1 MKIEKIRLK
10 NFKVFQDVTIEN
22 IPAFCVIVGANGAG
36 KTTLFDVFG
45 FLKDCLTY
53 NVTRALRARG
63 GFQEVVSRGHENET
77 IELEIQ
83 YRLPLTGKERLVTY
97 LVEIGLHNKCPAV
110 VREVLRYKRGAYGS
124 PYQFLKFA
132 YGKGEAVTNEEDF
145 SKTDEE
151 LNREEQDLGAVDI
164 LAIKFAYGKG
174 EAVTNEEDFSKTAEE
189 LSREEQDLGA
199 VDILAIKGLG
209 QFQKFKAANALR
221 QMIESWHVSDFHI
234 DAARGAK
241 EAVGE
246 YEHLSASGDNLHQ
259 VALNLFEN
267 HRDVYER
274 ILEAMRQRV
283 PGVNQITTQDTVDG
297 RLVLQFGN
305 GIFKD
310 PFIDRFVSDGTLKMF
325 AYLVLL
331 HDPRPHPFLCV
342 EEPEN
347 QLYPR
352 LLPELAEEFRTY
364 SRKGGQVMVSTHSP
378 DFLNATEVGEVFW
391 LEKGDNGF
399 SKVCRAADD
408 AQVVA
413 YMEEGDK
420 MGYLWNQGLFG
431 KADPQ

>member
-10 NFKVFQDVTIEN
+10 NFKVFQNVTIED

-53 NVTRALRARG
+53 NVTRALQARG
-63 GFQEVVSRGHENET
+63 GFQEVVSRGHEQET

-83 YRLPLTGKERLVTY
+83 YRLPLTGTERLVTY
-97 LVEIGLHNKCPAV
+97 LVEIGLQNKRPAV
-110 VREVLRYKRGAYGS
+110 IREVLRYKRGAYGS
-124 PYQFLKFA
+124 PFHFLDFS

-151 LNREEQDLGAVDI
+151 LNREEQDLGAM
-164 LAIKFAYGKG
+164 
-174 EAVTNEEDFSKTAEE
+174 
-189 LSREEQDLGA
+189 
-199 VDILAIKGLG
+199 DILAIKGLG
-209 QFQKFKAANALR
+209 QFLKFKAANALR

-241 EAVGE
+241 EASGE
-246 YEHLSASGDNLHQ
+246 YEHLSASGDNLQQ
-259 VALNLFEN
+259 VARNLFEN
-267 HRDVYER
+267 HRDIYDR

-283 PGVNQITTQDTVDG
+283 PGVNEITTQDTVDG

-331 HDPRPHPFLCV
+331 NDPSPHPFLCV

-352 LLPELAEEFRTY
+352 LLPELAEEFRNY
-364 SRKGGQVMVSTHSP
+364 AERGGQVMVSTHSP
-378 DFLNATEVGEVFW
+378 DFLNATELEEVFW
-391 LEKGDNGF
+391 LEKGEDGF
-399 SKVCRAADD
+399 STVCRASDD
-408 AQVVA
+408 EQVAA
-413 YMEEGDK
+413 YMKAGDK

>member
-53 NVTRALRARG
+53 NVTRALQARG
-63 GFQEVVSRGHENET
+63 GFQEVVSRGHENES

-97 LVEIGLHNKCPAV
+97 LVEIGLHNKRPAV

-132 YGKGEAVTNEEDF
+132 YGKGESVTNEEDF

-151 LNREEQDLGAVDI
+151 LNREEQDLD
-164 LAIKFAYGKG
+164 
-174 EAVTNEEDFSKTAEE
+174 
-189 LSREEQDLGA
+189 A

-246 YEHLSASGDNLHQ
+246 YEHLSASGDNLQQ

-331 HDPRPHPFLCV
+331 HDPSPHPFLCV

>member
-53 NVTRALRARG
+53 NVTRALQARG
-63 GFQEVVSRGHENET
+63 GFQEVVSRGHENES

-97 LVEIGLHNKCPAV
+97 LVEIGLHNKRPAV

-151 LNREEQDLGAVDI
+151 LN
-164 LAIKFAYGKG
+164 
-174 EAVTNEEDFSKTAEE
+174 
-189 LSREEQDLGA
+189 REEQDLGA

-246 YEHLSASGDNLHQ
+246 YEHLSASGDNLQQ

-331 HDPRPHPFLCV
+331 HDPRPHSFLCV

-391 LEKGDNGF
+391 LEKGEDGF

>member
-53 NVTRALRARG
+53 NVTRALQARG
-63 GFQEVVSRGHENET
+63 GFQEVVSRGHENEN

-97 LVEIGLHNKCPAV
+97 LVEIGLHNKRPAV

-151 LNREEQDLGAVDI
+151 LN
-164 LAIKFAYGKG
+164 
-174 EAVTNEEDFSKTAEE
+174 
-189 LSREEQDLGA
+189 REEQDLGA

-246 YEHLSASGDNLHQ
+246 YEHLSASGDNLQQ

-378 DFLNATEVGEVFW
+378 DFLNATEVREVFW
-391 LEKGDNGF
+391 LEKGEDGF

>member
-1 MKIEKIRLK
+1 M
-10 NFKVFQDVTIEN
+10 
-22 IPAFCVIVGANGAG
+22 IVGANGAG
-36 KTTLFDVFG
+36 KTTLFDVFD

-53 NVTRALRARG
+53 NVTRALQARG
-63 GFQEVVSRGHENET
+63 GFQEVVSRGHENEN

-83 YRLPLTGKERLVTY
+83 YRLPLTGTERLVTY
-97 LVEIGLHNKCPAV
+97 LVEIGLHNKRPAV

-151 LNREEQDLGAVDI
+151 LN
-164 LAIKFAYGKG
+164 
-174 EAVTNEEDFSKTAEE
+174 
-189 LSREEQDLGA
+189 REEQDLGA

-246 YEHLSASGDNLHQ
+246 YEHLSASGDNLQQ

-391 LEKGDNGF
+391 LEKGEDGF

>member
-22 IPAFCVIVGANGAG
+22 IPAFCVIIGANGAG

-53 NVTRALRARG
+53 NVTRALQARG
-63 GFQEVVSRGHENET
+63 GFQEVVSRGHESEN
-77 IELEIQ
+77 IALEIQ
-83 YRLPLTGKERLVTY
+83 YRLPLIGKERLVTY
-97 LVEIGLHNKCPAV
+97 LVGIGLHNKRPAV

-164 LAIKFAYGKG
+164 LAIK
-174 EAVTNEEDFSKTAEE
+174 
-189 LSREEQDLGA
+189 
-199 VDILAIKGLG
+199 GLG

-241 EAVGE
+241 NAIGE
-246 YEHLSASGDNLHQ
+246 YEHLSASGDNLQQ

-283 PGVNQITTQDTVDG
+283 PGVNEIKTKDTEDG

-352 LLPELAEEFRTY
+352 LLSELAEEFRTY

-391 LEKGDNGF
+391 LEKGEDGF

>member
-10 NFKVFQDVTIEN
+10 NFKVFQNVTIKD

-53 NVTRALRARG
+53 NVTRALQARG
-63 GFQEVVSRGHENET
+63 GFQEVVSRGHENEN

-97 LVEIGLHNKCPAV
+97 LVEIGLLNRRPAV
-110 VREVLRYKRGAYGS
+110 VREVLRCKRETYGF
-124 PYQFLKFA
+124 PFHFLDFR
-132 YGKGEAVTNEEDF
+132 YGKGTVTNEEDF

-151 LNREEQDLGAVDI
+151 LNREEQDLGAM
-164 LAIKFAYGKG
+164 
-174 EAVTNEEDFSKTAEE
+174 
-189 LSREEQDLGA
+189 
-199 VDILAIKGLG
+199 DILAIKGLG
-209 QFQKFKAANALR
+209 QFLKFKAANALR

-246 YEHLSASGDNLHQ
+246 YEHLSASGDNLQQ
-259 VALNLFEN
+259 VARNLFEN
-267 HRDVYER
+267 HRDIYDR
-274 ILEAMRQRV
+274 ILEAMRRRV
-283 PGVNQITTQDTVDG
+283 PGVNEITTQDTVDG

-331 HDPRPHPFLCV
+331 HDPSPHPFLCV

-391 LEKGDNGF
+391 LEKGDDGF

-408 AQVVA
+408 AQIVA
-413 YMEEGDK
+413 YMKEGDK

>member
-10 NFKVFQDVTIEN
+10 NFKVFQNVTIED

-53 NVTRALRARG
+53 NVTRALQARG
-63 GFQEVVSRGHENET
+63 GFQEVVSRGHEQET

-83 YRLPLTGKERLVTY
+83 YRLPLTGTERLVTY
-97 LVEIGLHNKCPAV
+97 LVEIGLQNKRPAV
-110 VREVLRYKRGAYGS
+110 IREVLRYKRGAYGS
-124 PYQFLKFA
+124 PFHFLDFSH
-132 YGKGEAVTNEEDF
+132 GKGEAVTNEEDF

-151 LNREEQDLGAVDI
+151 LNREEQDLGAM
-164 LAIKFAYGKG
+164 
-174 EAVTNEEDFSKTAEE
+174 
-189 LSREEQDLGA
+189 
-199 VDILAIKGLG
+199 DILAIKGLG

-241 EAVGE
+241 EAIGE
-246 YEHLSASGDNLHQ
+246 YEHLSASGDNLQQ
-259 VALNLFEN
+259 VARNLFEN
-267 HRDVYER
+267 HRDIYDR

-283 PGVNQITTQDTVDG
+283 PGVNEITTQDTVDG

-331 HDPRPHPFLCV
+331 NDPSPHPFLCV

-352 LLPELAEEFRTY
+352 LLPELAEEFRNY
-364 SRKGGQVMVSTHSP
+364 AERGGQVMVSTHSP
-378 DFLNATEVGEVFW
+378 DFLNATELEEVFW
-391 LEKGDNGF
+391 LEKGEDGF
-399 SKVCRAADD
+399 STVCRASDD
-408 AQVVA
+408 EQVAA
-413 YMEEGDK
+413 YMKAGDK

>member
-53 NVTRALRARG
+53 NVTRALQARG
-63 GFQEVVSRGHENET
+63 GFQEVFSRGHENEN

-97 LVEIGLHNKCPAV
+97 LVEIGLHNKRPAV

-151 LNREEQDLGAVDI
+151 LN
-164 LAIKFAYGKG
+164 
-174 EAVTNEEDFSKTAEE
+174 
-189 LSREEQDLGA
+189 REEQDLGA

-246 YEHLSASGDNLHQ
+246 YEHLSASGDNLQQ

>member
-53 NVTRALRARG
+53 NVTRALQARG
-63 GFQEVVSRGHENET
+63 GFQEVVSRGHESEN

-97 LVEIGLHNKCPAV
+97 LVEIGLHNKRPAV

-151 LNREEQDLGAVDI
+151 LN
-164 LAIKFAYGKG
+164 
-174 EAVTNEEDFSKTAEE
+174 
-189 LSREEQDLGA
+189 REEQDLGA

-246 YEHLSASGDNLHQ
+246 YEHLSASGDNLQQ

-331 HDPRPHPFLCV
+331 HDPSPHPFLCV

-391 LEKGDNGF
+391 LEKGEDGF

>member
-1 MKIEKIRLK
+1 MKIEKIYLK
-10 NFKVFQDVTIEN
+10 NFKVFQNVTIED

-53 NVTRALRARG
+53 NVTRALQARG
-63 GFQEVVSRGHENET
+63 GFQEVVSRGHEQET

-83 YRLPLTGKERLVTY
+83 YRLPLAGTERLVTY
-97 LVEIGLHNKCPAV
+97 LVEIGLQNKRPAV
-110 VREVLRYKRGAYGS
+110 IREVLRCKRETYGS
-124 PYQFLKFA
+124 PFHFLNFS
-132 YGKGEAVTNEEDF
+132 YGKGTVTNEEDF
-145 SKTDEE
+145 SKMDVY
-151 LNREEQDLGAVDI
+151 REEQDLGAM
-164 LAIKFAYGKG
+164 
-174 EAVTNEEDFSKTAEE
+174 
-189 LSREEQDLGA
+189 
-199 VDILAIKGLG
+199 DILAIKGLG
-209 QFQKFKAANALR
+209 QFLKFKAANALR

-241 EAVGE
+241 EAIGE
-246 YEHLSASGDNLHQ
+246 YEHLSASGDNLQQ
-259 VALNLFEN
+259 VARNLFEN
-267 HRDVYER
+267 HRDIYDR

-283 PGVNQITTQDTVDG
+283 PGVNEITTQDTVDG

-331 HDPRPHPFLCV
+331 NDPSPHPFLCV

-352 LLPELAEEFRTY
+352 LLPELAEEFRNY
-364 SRKGGQVMVSTHSP
+364 AERGGQVMVSTHSP
-378 DFLNATEVGEVFW
+378 DFLNATELEEVFW
-391 LEKGDNGF
+391 LEKGEDGF
-399 SKVCRAADD
+399 STVCRASDD
-408 AQVVA
+408 EQVAA
-413 YMEEGDK
+413 YMKAGDK

>member
-36 KTTLFDVFG
+36 KTTLFDVFD

-53 NVTRALRARG
+53 NVTRALQARG
-63 GFQEVVSRGHENET
+63 GFQEVVSRGHESEN

-97 LVEIGLHNKCPAV
+97 LVEIGLHNKRPAV

-151 LNREEQDLGAVDI
+151 LN
-164 LAIKFAYGKG
+164 
-174 EAVTNEEDFSKTAEE
+174 
-189 LSREEQDLGA
+189 REEQDLGA

-246 YEHLSASGDNLHQ
+246 YEHLSASGDNLQQ

-391 LEKGDNGF
+391 LEKGEDGF

>member
-36 KTTLFDVFG
+36 KTTLFDVFD

-53 NVTRALRARG
+53 NVTRALQARG
-63 GFQEVVSRGHENET
+63 GFQEVVSRGHENEN

-97 LVEIGLHNKCPAV
+97 LVEIGLHNKRPAV

-151 LNREEQDLGAVDI
+151 LN
-164 LAIKFAYGKG
+164 
-174 EAVTNEEDFSKTAEE
+174 
-189 LSREEQDLGA
+189 REEQDLGA

-246 YEHLSASGDNLHQ
+246 YEHLSASGDNLQQ

-391 LEKGDNGF
+391 LEKGEDGF

>member
-53 NVTRALRARG
+53 NVTRALQARG
-63 GFQEVVSRGHENET
+63 GFQEVVSRGHENEN

-97 LVEIGLHNKCPAV
+97 LVEIGLHNKRPAV

-124 PYQFLKFA
+124 PYQFLKFT

-151 LNREEQDLGAVDI
+151 LN
-164 LAIKFAYGKG
+164 
-174 EAVTNEEDFSKTAEE
+174 
-189 LSREEQDLGA
+189 REEQDLGA

-246 YEHLSASGDNLHQ
+246 YEHLSASGDNLQQ

-331 HDPRPHPFLCV
+331 HDPSPHPFLCV

-391 LEKGDNGF
+391 LEKGEDGF

>member
-53 NVTRALRARG
+53 NVTRALQARG
-63 GFQEVVSRGHENET
+63 GFQEVVSRGHESEN

-97 LVEIGLHNKCPAV
+97 LVEIGLHNKRPAV

-151 LNREEQDLGAVDI
+151 LN
-164 LAIKFAYGKG
+164 
-174 EAVTNEEDFSKTAEE
+174 
-189 LSREEQDLGA
+189 REEQDLGA

-246 YEHLSASGDNLHQ
+246 YEHLSASGDNLQQ

-325 AYLVLL
+325 AHLVLL

-391 LEKGDNGF
+391 LEKGEDGF

>member
-10 NFKVFQDVTIEN
+10 NFKVFQNVTIKD

-53 NVTRALRARG
+53 NVTRALQARG
-63 GFQEVVSRGHENET
+63 GFQEVVSRGHEQET

-83 YRLPLTGKERLVTY
+83 YRLPLTGTERLVTY
-97 LVEIGLHNKCPAV
+97 LVEIGLQNKRPAV
-110 VREVLRYKRGAYGS
+110 IREVLRYKRGAHGS
-124 PYQFLKFA
+124 PFHFLDFS

-151 LNREEQDLGAVDI
+151 LNREEQDLGAM
-164 LAIKFAYGKG
+164 
-174 EAVTNEEDFSKTAEE
+174 
-189 LSREEQDLGA
+189 
-199 VDILAIKGLG
+199 DILAIKGLG

-241 EAVGE
+241 EAIGE
-246 YEHLSASGDNLHQ
+246 YEHLSASGDNLQQ
-259 VALNLFEN
+259 VARNLFEN
-267 HRDVYER
+267 HRDIYDR

-283 PGVNQITTQDTVDG
+283 PGVNEITTQDTVDG

-331 HDPRPHPFLCV
+331 NDPSPHPFLCV

-352 LLPELAEEFRTY
+352 LLPELAEEFRNY
-364 SRKGGQVMVSTHSP
+364 AERGGQVMVSTHSP
-378 DFLNATEVGEVFW
+378 DFLNATELEEVFW
-391 LEKGDNGF
+391 LEKGEDGF
-399 SKVCRAADD
+399 STVCRASDD
-408 AQVVA
+408 EQVAA
-413 YMEEGDK
+413 YMKAGDK

>member
-53 NVTRALRARG
+53 NVTRALQARG
-63 GFQEVVSRGHENET
+63 GFQEVVSRGHENEN

-97 LVEIGLHNKCPAV
+97 LVEIGLHNKRPAV

-151 LNREEQDLGAVDI
+151 LN
-164 LAIKFAYGKG
+164 
-174 EAVTNEEDFSKTAEE
+174 
-189 LSREEQDLGA
+189 REEQDLGA

-246 YEHLSASGDNLHQ
+246 YEHLSASGDNLQQ

-331 HDPRPHPFLCV
+331 HDPSPHPFLCV

-391 LEKGDNGF
+391 LEKGEDGF

-408 AQVVA
+408 AQVAA

>member
-10 NFKVFQDVTIEN
+10 NFKVFQNVTIKD

-53 NVTRALRARG
+53 NVTRALQARG
-63 GFQEVVSRGHENET
+63 GFQEVVSRGHEQET

-83 YRLPLTGKERLVTY
+83 YRLPLAGTERLVTY
-97 LVEIGLHNKCPAV
+97 LVEIGLQNKRPAV
-110 VREVLRYKRGAYGS
+110 LREVLRYKRGAYGS
-124 PYQFLKFA
+124 PFHFLDFSH
-132 YGKGEAVTNEEDF
+132 GKGEAVTNEEDF

-151 LNREEQDLGAVDI
+151 LNREEQDLGAM
-164 LAIKFAYGKG
+164 
-174 EAVTNEEDFSKTAEE
+174 
-189 LSREEQDLGA
+189 
-199 VDILAIKGLG
+199 DILAIKGLG

-241 EAVGE
+241 EAIGE
-246 YEHLSASGDNLHQ
+246 YEHLSASGDNLQQ
-259 VALNLFEN
+259 VARNLFEN
-267 HRDVYER
+267 HRDIYDR

-283 PGVNQITTQDTVDG
+283 PGVNEITTQDTVDG

-331 HDPRPHPFLCV
+331 NDPSPHPFLCV

-352 LLPELAEEFRTY
+352 LLPELAEEFRNY
-364 SRKGGQVMVSTHSP
+364 AERGGQVMVSTHSP
-378 DFLNATEVGEVFW
+378 DFLNATELEEVFW
-391 LEKGDNGF
+391 LEKGEDGF
-399 SKVCRAADD
+399 STVCRASDD
-408 AQVVA
+408 EQVAA
-413 YMEEGDK
+413 YMKAGDK

>member
-10 NFKVFQDVTIEN
+10 NFKVFQNVTIKD

-53 NVTRALRARG
+53 NVTRALQARG
-63 GFQEVVSRGHENET
+63 GFQEVVSRGHEQET

-83 YRLPLTGKERLVTY
+83 YRLPLAGTERLVTY
-97 LVEIGLHNKCPAV
+97 LVEIGLQNKRPAV
-110 VREVLRYKRGAYGS
+110 LREVLRCKRETYGS
-124 PYQFLKFA
+124 PFHFLDFR
-132 YGKGEAVTNEEDF
+132 YGKGTVTNEEDF
-145 SKTDEE
+145 SKMDVY
-151 LNREEQDLGAVDI
+151 REEQDLGAM
-164 LAIKFAYGKG
+164 
-174 EAVTNEEDFSKTAEE
+174 
-189 LSREEQDLGA
+189 
-199 VDILAIKGLG
+199 DILAIKGLG
-209 QFQKFKAANALR
+209 QFLKFKAANALR

-241 EAVGE
+241 EAIGE
-246 YEHLSASGDNLHQ
+246 YEHLSASGDNLQQ
-259 VALNLFEN
+259 VARNLFEN
-267 HRDVYER
+267 HRDIYDR

-283 PGVNQITTQDTVDG
+283 PGVNEITTQDTVDG

-331 HDPRPHPFLCV
+331 NDPSPHPFLCV

-352 LLPELAEEFRTY
+352 LLPELAEEFRNY
-364 SRKGGQVMVSTHSP
+364 AERGGQVMVSTHSP
-378 DFLNATEVGEVFW
+378 DFLNATELEEVFW
-391 LEKGDNGF
+391 LEKGEDGF
-399 SKVCRAADD
+399 STVCRASDD
-408 AQVVA
+408 EQVAA
-413 YMEEGDK
+413 YMKAGDK

>member
-53 NVTRALRARG
+53 NVTRALQARG
-63 GFQEVVSRGHENET
+63 GFQEVVSRGHENEN

-83 YRLPLTGKERLVTY
+83 YRLPLTGTERLVTY
-97 LVEIGLHNKCPAV
+97 LVEIGLHNKRPAV

-151 LNREEQDLGAVDI
+151 LN
-164 LAIKFAYGKG
+164 
-174 EAVTNEEDFSKTAEE
+174 
-189 LSREEQDLGA
+189 REEQDLGA

-246 YEHLSASGDNLHQ
+246 YEHLSASGDNLQQ

-391 LEKGDNGF
+391 LEKGEDGF

>member
-53 NVTRALRARG
+53 NVTRALQARG
-63 GFQEVVSRGHENET
+63 GFQEVVSRGHENEN

-97 LVEIGLHNKCPAV
+97 LVEIGLHNKRPAV

-151 LNREEQDLGAVDI
+151 LN
-164 LAIKFAYGKG
+164 
-174 EAVTNEEDFSKTAEE
+174 
-189 LSREEQDLGA
+189 REEQDLGA

-246 YEHLSASGDNLHQ
+246 YEHLSASGDNLQQ

-331 HDPRPHPFLCV
+331 HDPSPHPFLCV

-378 DFLNATEVGEVFW
+378 DFLNATEVREVFW
-391 LEKGDNGF
+391 LEKGEDGF

>member
-10 NFKVFQDVTIEN
+10 NFKVFQDVTLEN

-53 NVTRALRARG
+53 NVTRALQARG
-63 GFQEVVSRGHENET
+63 GFQEVVSRGHESEN

-97 LVEIGLHNKCPAV
+97 LVEIGLHNKRPAV

-164 LAIKFAYGKG
+164 LAIK
-174 EAVTNEEDFSKTAEE
+174 
-189 LSREEQDLGA
+189 
-199 VDILAIKGLG
+199 GLG

-221 QMIESWHVSDFHI
+221 QMIESWHLSDFHI

-246 YEHLSASGDNLHQ
+246 YEHLSASGDNLQQ

-391 LEKGDNGF
+391 LEKGEDGF

>member
-53 NVTRALRARG
+53 NVTRALQARG
-63 GFQEVVSRGHENET
+63 GFQEVVSRGHENES

-97 LVEIGLHNKCPAV
+97 LVEIGLHNKRPAV

-151 LNREEQDLGAVDI
+151 LN
-164 LAIKFAYGKG
+164 
-174 EAVTNEEDFSKTAEE
+174 
-189 LSREEQDLGA
+189 REEQDLGA

-246 YEHLSASGDNLHQ
+246 YEHLSASGDNLQQ

-331 HDPRPHPFLCV
+331 HDPSPHPFLCV

-391 LEKGDNGF
+391 LEKGENGF

>member
-53 NVTRALRARG
+53 NVTRALQARG
-63 GFQEVVSRGHENET
+63 GFQEVVSRGHENES

-97 LVEIGLHNKCPAV
+97 LVEIGLHNKRPAV

-151 LNREEQDLGAVDI
+151 LN
-164 LAIKFAYGKG
+164 
-174 EAVTNEEDFSKTAEE
+174 
-189 LSREEQDLGA
+189 REEQDLGA

-246 YEHLSASGDNLHQ
+246 YEHLSASGDNLQQ

-391 LEKGDNGF
+391 LEKSEDGF

>member
-53 NVTRALRARG
+53 NVTRALQARG
-63 GFQEVVSRGHENET
+63 GFQEVVSRGHAQEN

-97 LVEIGLHNKCPAV
+97 LVEIGLHNKRPAV

-151 LNREEQDLGAVDI
+151 LN
-164 LAIKFAYGKG
+164 
-174 EAVTNEEDFSKTAEE
+174 
-189 LSREEQDLGA
+189 REEQDLGA

-246 YEHLSASGDNLHQ
+246 YEHLSASGDNLQQ

-331 HDPRPHPFLCV
+331 HDPCPHPFLCV

-391 LEKGDNGF
+391 LEKGEDGF

>member
-53 NVTRALRARG
+53 NVTRALQARG
-63 GFQEVVSRGHENET
+63 GFQEVVSRGHAQEN

-97 LVEIGLHNKCPAV
+97 LVEIGLHNKRPAV

-151 LNREEQDLGAVDI
+151 LN
-164 LAIKFAYGKG
+164 
-174 EAVTNEEDFSKTAEE
+174 
-189 LSREEQDLGA
+189 REEQDLGA

-246 YEHLSASGDNLHQ
+246 YEHLSASGDNLQQ

-331 HDPRPHPFLCV
+331 HDPSPHPFLCV

-391 LEKGDNGF
+391 LEKGEDGF

>member
-53 NVTRALRARG
+53 NVTRALQARG
-63 GFQEVVSRGHENET
+63 GFQEVVSRGHESEN

-97 LVEIGLHNKCPAV
+97 LVEIGLHNKRPAV

-151 LNREEQDLGAVDI
+151 LNW
-164 LAIKFAYGKG
+164 
-174 EAVTNEEDFSKTAEE
+174 
-189 LSREEQDLGA
+189 EEQDLGA

-246 YEHLSASGDNLHQ
+246 YEHLSASGDNLQQ

-391 LEKGDNGF
+391 LEKGEDGF

>member
-53 NVTRALRARG
+53 NVTRALQARG
-63 GFQEVVSRGHENET
+63 GFQEVVSRGHENEN

-97 LVEIGLHNKCPAV
+97 LVEIGLHNKRPAV

-151 LNREEQDLGAVDI
+151 LN
-164 LAIKFAYGKG
+164 
-174 EAVTNEEDFSKTAEE
+174 
-189 LSREEQDLGA
+189 REEQDLGA

-246 YEHLSASGDNLHQ
+246 YEHLSASGDNLQQ
-259 VALNLFEN
+259 VALNLFVN

-331 HDPRPHPFLCV
+331 HDPSPHPFLCV

-391 LEKGDNGF
+391 LEKGEDGF